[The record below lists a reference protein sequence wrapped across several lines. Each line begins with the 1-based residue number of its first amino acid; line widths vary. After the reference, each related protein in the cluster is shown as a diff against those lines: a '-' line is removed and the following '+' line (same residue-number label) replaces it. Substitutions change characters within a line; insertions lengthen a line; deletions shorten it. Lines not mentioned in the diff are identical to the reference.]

1 MRKEYEGHKL
11 KCRYC
16 NENME
21 IDDVDYNFQGNY
33 DIYWTCPKCG
43 AYGVELIR
51 FSHRYKLKVHRASN

>member
-1 MRKEYEGHKL
+1 MRTEYDGRKL

-16 NENME
+16 
-21 IDDVDYNFQGNY
+21 NY

-43 AYGVELIR
+43 AYGIELIR